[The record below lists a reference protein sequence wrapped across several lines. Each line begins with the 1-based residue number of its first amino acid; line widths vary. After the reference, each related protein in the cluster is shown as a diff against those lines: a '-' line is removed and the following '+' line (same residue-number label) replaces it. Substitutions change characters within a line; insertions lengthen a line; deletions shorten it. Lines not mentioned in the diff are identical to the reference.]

1 LIAGE
6 DAVYDVT
13 DEIDLSTLEPLI
25 AKPSS
30 PGTMAAVARSPGRRS
45 ARWSSAPRR

>member
-30 PGTMAAVARSPGRRS
+30 PGTMVAVGEIAGQEVSQVVVGS
-45 ARWSSAPRR
+45 